1 MQIASGGAVIPL
13 PAAGPGKIAA
23 GGPGK
28 FDFYCPKGCRLAH
41 HLFTFHVKF
50 SPVRGIFV

>member
-1 MQIASGGAVIPL
+1 MQIGSRGAVIPL
-13 PAAGPGKIAA
+13 PAAGPGKIPA

-28 FDFYCPKGCRLAH
+28 FDFYCPKSCRLAH
-41 HLFTFHVKF
+41 HLFTSHVKF